1 MDVIH
6 RHSGFFLGKMGYA
19 AYDKC
24 PLHTD
29 PICKIQIFSPTFDG
43 IIAFEVT
50 SFVIAPMPVLETL
63 SEYLLMSLYLF
74 NLFKIYLNVPL
85 GTFYLS
91 SSVCV
96 SVYMR

>member
-1 MDVIH
+1 MSVTQT
-6 RHSGFFLGKMGYA
+6 GFSNFKSFRQLSTGR
-19 AYDKC
+19 
-24 PLHTD
+24 L
-29 PICKIQIFSPTFDG
+29 F
-43 IIAFEVT
+43 AFEVT
-50 SFVIAPMPVLETL
+50 SFVIAPIPVLETL
-63 SEYLLMSLYLF
+63 SEYLLMSLYIF